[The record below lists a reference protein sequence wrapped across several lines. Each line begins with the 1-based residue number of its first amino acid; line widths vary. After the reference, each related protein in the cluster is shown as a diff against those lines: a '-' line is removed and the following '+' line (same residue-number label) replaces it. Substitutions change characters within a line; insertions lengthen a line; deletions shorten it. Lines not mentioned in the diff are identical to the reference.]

1 MRHTARLS
9 PGLTVDRFAAAAV
22 VLLAC
27 ALASMAL
34 LASLP
39 PTETQFSAADPLLHV
54 LQPFAGYW
62 SAALVAA
69 VVAATWLLVGG
80 TSGSALREATIFGL
94 AGAIA
99 GLAATLLVR
108 AVQGDTLPAFIPGE
122 ESSTPGMALGFSAG
136 LVEEAL
142 FRLGTLPLVYFAL
155 HRRTGA
161 RAAAIIACVATGL
174 VFAASHEFGPAATTF
189 DAVHFLVRAVIPGAA
204 MSAVAIIVHPA
215 FMVAAH
221 CTAHIGI
228 ALLFQAPVAAA
239 P

>member
-62 SAALVAA
+62 SAALLAT

-108 AVQGDTLPAFIPGE
+108 ALQGNTLPAFIPGE
-122 ESSTPGMALGFSAG
+122 ESSAPGIALGFSAG

-155 HRRTGA
+155 YRRTGA
-161 RAAAIIACVATGL
+161 LAAATIACVATGFAFAL
-174 VFAASHEFGPAATTF
+174 SHEAGQAAASF
-189 DAVHFLVRAVIPGAA
+189 DVGHFLTRAIVPGIA
-204 MSAVAIIVHPA
+204 MSAVAVVVHPA

-228 ALLFQAPVAAA
+228 ALLFVAP
-239 P
+239 